1 MSKERK
7 TYRRSPGR
15 QYDSDYEPLRSHGA
29 SQNGRMS
36 SQSGSRSGALHTQR
50 PDPRR
55 TRQLLR
61 QQIISSKAQA
71 AEEED
76 ADLRELETDE
86 IEQRT
91 RRTSGVMI
99 GDTASRGSRGSRGA
113 TSDAPRL
120 PATRE
125 LYPDEGDE
133 WEQAELDE
141 IMDDEY
147 EDPLDVRLGYASPG
161 PGIARSEIPSRRSAS
176 LNERYE
182 SGSRLVRP
190 APPEEEYEEIYE
202 DEYDDGEY
210 EEIDERQARKQKKRN
225 KKLTRRG
232 ILIGLGAA
240 TVAGAGITAYELGP
254 KLPQALSDAGT
265 NIEKQLQDA
274 FNKGLTQGAEN
285 ARKEMLIALENL
297 EGFTLDGAINAA
309 KLTRVAYD
317 VFVAPIVQ
325 FGSAVA
331 VDFLKAMLSALK
343 TARGLLAG
351 VYQDNATLQAIQKVL
366 ESWVDQAQKLPKQL
380 TAITQTDLDGAQSY
394 LRALQRKVE
403 DEKAK
408 LSNPDPTPTTSTTPK
423 ATETP
428 KTKK

>member
-15 QYDSDYEPLRSHGA
+15 QYDSNYDPLSSQHGA
-29 SQNGRMS
+29 SQSDRMS
-36 SQSGSRSGALHTQR
+36 SQSGSRSGTLHSQR

-61 QQIISSKAQA
+61 QQIISSKSQGTD
-71 AEEED
+71 EENT
-76 ADLRELETDE
+76 DLQELETDE
-86 IEQRT
+86 VEQRI
-91 RRTSGVMI
+91 RRTSGAMV
-99 GDTASRGSRGSRGA
+99 GHTTSRHLRGNHDSA
-113 TSDAPRL
+113 YEAPHL
-120 PATRE
+120 PTTRE

-141 IMDDEY
+141 VMDDEY
-147 EDPLDVRLGYASPG
+147 GDDPLDARVDYASSSVSRP
-161 PGIARSEIPSRRSAS
+161 SQIPPRRSA
-176 LNERYE
+176 LIDERRE
-182 SGSRLVRP
+182 SGSRLLHPTP
-190 APPEEEYEEIYE
+190 AEEEYEEFEEEYE
-202 DEYDDGEY
+202 DDEY
-210 EEIDERQARKQKKRN
+210 EEIDERQARRQKKRN
-225 KKLTRRG
+225 RKMTRRG

-254 KLPQALSDAGT
+254 KLPQAIGDAGT
-265 NIEKQLQDA
+265 NIERQVQDA

-285 ARKEMLIALENL
+285 ARKEMLTALENL
-297 EGFTLDGAINAA
+297 EGFTLDGAITAA

-325 FGSAVA
+325 FGSSVA

-366 ESWVDQAQKLPKQL
+366 ESWVDQVQKMPKQL

-403 DEKAK
+403 EEKAK
-408 LSNPDPTPTTSTTPK
+408 LANPQTTPTVSATSQTTP
-423 ATETP
+423 TP